1 MLLCMLV
8 PLISVVVAVCV
19 IWYCRQQVK
28 RNIRLSAN
36 ANSGDDVPYETPRDS
51 KSFVYKY
58 TDSRAYGVQ
67 GNQSE
72 SRSITIG
79 DGSKEHSIS
88 DHTYETVRD
97 SQMQS
102 TTSAAYVSQADT
114 HVAEKINDPDQLA
127 VAIFYFGFHAW
138 TV

>member
-1 MLLCMLV
+1 MNSV
-8 PLISVVVAVCV
+8 HQETQSRSYTNTLILEHTCS
-19 IWYCRQQVK
+19 
-28 RNIRLSAN
+28 
-36 ANSGDDVPYETPRDS
+36 
-51 KSFVYKY
+51 
-58 TDSRAYGVQ
+58 VQ

-72 SRSITIG
+72 YRSITID

-114 HVAEKINDPDQLA
+114 HVAEKINDPDQPDSWQLPSFTS
-127 VAIFYFGFHAW
+127 VSW